1 MNNHYSVYALRLF
14 DRIIG
19 LYDTLDLA
27 IKALEA
33 KHSALKENP
42 GLATVLG
49 VREDSYSVTEERV
62 YE

>member
-27 IKALEA
+27 LKALKAKHKALE
-33 KHSALKENP
+33 ENP
-42 GLATVLG
+42 GLAIVLG
-49 VREDSYSVTEERV
+49 ARENSYSITEERV